1 MKTEQFS
8 NALND
13 INGKYVEESANYQA
27 EALEDAVS
35 NEKTSSNGTKVFE
48 SKKERKKTPKA
59 LRIWR
64 GIAIAACAV
73 LVAGIGL
80 VAIAAN
86 LSMGGARKDTA
97 YEYADE
103 YAPAPDVYADAKTQD
118 AYFEAVAPAEGAT
131 DYDEEKSGDMAG
143 IPEAI
148 ANNKIIHTAYIS
160 METKE
165 FEKVASDLELLV
177 NSMGGYFEWAE
188 VNSNSSDYRYGS
200 YTIRIPSKSLNE
212 FLDRA
217 GSLCTIKNINKS
229 AEDVSEYYY
238 DTESR
243 LETAKTKL
251 KRLQELLVQAATMED
266 IIELE
271 REISDTEQLID
282 SYTGT
287 LKQYDSLV
295 DYAKVN
301 IDLREVY
308 RDSSVNQ
315 PLTFGQRIS
324 NSFQNS
330 IKGFCSFLEDLIVWL
345 ASSWIWLIL
354 VVAIIVVGI
363 LIAKKIIKKRKN
375 SHNSQN

>member
-8 NALND
+8 NALNN
-13 INGKYVEESANYQA
+13 INDKYVEEAANYQA
-27 EALEDAVS
+27 EAATDAMVL
-35 NEKTSSNGTKVFE
+35 KT
-48 SKKERKKTPKA
+48 KKERKKAPKE

-80 VAIAAN
+80 VVIAAN
-86 LSMGGARKDTA
+86 LSMGGAHKDAA
-97 YEYADE
+97 YEYAYE
-103 YAPAPDVYADAKTQD
+103 SAAGAYADNGMEGAYSEAAAAPDAVY
-118 AYFEAVAPAEGAT
+118 YN
-131 DYDEEKSGDMAG
+131 EEKSEDLAVSDV
-143 IPEAI
+143 PEI
-148 ANNKIIHTAYIS
+148 LANNKIIYSAYIS

-165 FEKVASDLELLV
+165 FEKAASELELLV

-200 YTIRIPSKSLNE
+200 YTIRIPSERLNE
-212 FLDRA
+212 FLEQV
-217 GSLCTIKNINKS
+217 GSVCTVKSSNKS

-251 KRLQELLVQAATMED
+251 KRLQELLAQAATMED

-271 REISDTEQLID
+271 REISDTELLID

-287 LKQYDSLV
+287 LKQYDSLI
-295 DYAKVN
+295 DFAKVN

-308 RDSSVNQ
+308 RDSSGNQ
-315 PLTFGQRIS
+315 PLTFGQRLAD
-324 NSFQNS
+324 SF
-330 IKGFCSFLEDLIVWL
+330 KGGLEGFGWFLENLLVWF
-345 ASSWIWLIL
+345 ASNWIWLLIL
-354 VVAIIVVGI
+354 VAIVVVVVI
-363 LIAKKIIKKRKN
+363 VIKKKVNKKKN
-375 SHNSQN
+375 NHNGQN

>member
-8 NALND
+8 NALNN
-13 INGKYVEESANYQA
+13 INDKYVEEAATYQTKA
-27 EALEDAVS
+27 STDTIVFE
-35 NEKTSSNGTKVFE
+35 NEKE
-48 SKKERKKTPKA
+48 SKKAPKG
-59 LRIWR
+59 LRVWR
-64 GIAIAACAV
+64 AIAIAACAV

-80 VAIAAN
+80 VAITAS
-86 LSMGGARKDTA
+86 LSMGGAKKDAA
-97 YEYADE
+97 YEYSNE
-103 YAPAPDVYADAKTQD
+103 YAPVTYEDTDAEES
-118 AYFEAVAPAEGAT
+118 YFAAGGAANYKE
-131 DYDEEKSGDMAG
+131 DISGDIEG

-148 ANNKIIHTAYIS
+148 ANNKIIYSAYLS
-160 METKE
+160 LETKE
-165 FEKVASDLELLV
+165 FEKVSSDLELLV

-188 VNSNSSDYRYGS
+188 INSNSSDYRYGS
-200 YTIRIPSKSLNE
+200 YTIRIPAKRLNE
-212 FLDRA
+212 FLEHA
-217 GSLCTIKNINKS
+217 GSLCTVKNSHKS

-251 KRLQELLVQAATMED
+251 KRLQELLAQAATMED

-271 REISDTEQLID
+271 REISDTELLID

-295 DYAKVN
+295 DSATIS

-324 NSFQNS
+324 NSF
-330 IKGFCSFLEDLIVWL
+330 KDGLEGFGWFVENLLVWL
-345 ASSWIWLIL
+345 ASSWIWLLII
-354 VVAIIVVGI
+354 AAIVVVVV
-363 LIAKKIIKKRKN
+363 LIIKKNVSKKKN
-375 SHNSQN
+375 KKNIQQ

>member
-8 NALND
+8 NALNN
-13 INGKYVEESANYQA
+13 INDTYVEEAANYQA
-27 EALEDAVS
+27 KASTDAII
-35 NEKTSSNGTKVFE
+35 FE
-48 SKKERKKTPKA
+48 TKKERKKAPKG

-64 GIAIAACAV
+64 GIAIAACAI

-86 LSMGGARKDTA
+86 LSMGGASKDAA
-97 YEYADE
+97 YEYMNE
-103 YAPAPDVYADAKTQD
+103 VAPGAGAYVDAESEGS
-118 AYFEAVAPAEGAT
+118 YFGAVAMDEGLT
-131 DYDEEKSGDMAG
+131 DYNNEKSEDMAG

-148 ANNKIIHTAYIS
+148 ANNKIIYTAYIS

-200 YTIRIPSKSLNE
+200 YTIRIPAERLKE
-212 FLDRA
+212 FLDQA
-217 GSLCTIKNINKS
+217 GSLCTVKNSNKS

-251 KRLQELLVQAATMED
+251 KRLQELLAQAATMED

-324 NSFQNS
+324 NSFKDGL
-330 IKGFCSFLEDLIVWL
+330 KGFGWFLENLLVWL
-345 ASSWIWLIL
+345 ASSWIWLLII
-354 VVAIIVVGI
+354 AAIVVVVV
-363 LIAKKIIKKRKN
+363 LIIKKKINKKKN
-375 SHNSQN
+375 NKNIQQ